1 MEKVIVNEDCP
12 ECDSK
17 QMYYMTRQM
26 RSADEGQTV
35 FYECVGCGHKFTV
48 NT

>member
-1 MEKVIVNEDCP
+1 MNEDCP

-17 QMYYMTRQM
+17 QMYYFTRQM

-35 FYECVGCGHKFTV
+35 FYECVKCG
-48 NT
+48 